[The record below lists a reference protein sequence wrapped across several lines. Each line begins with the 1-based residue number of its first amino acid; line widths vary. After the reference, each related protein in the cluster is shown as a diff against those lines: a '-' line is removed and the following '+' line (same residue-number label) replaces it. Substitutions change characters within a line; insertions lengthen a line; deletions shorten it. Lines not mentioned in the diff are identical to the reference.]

1 MIETYK
7 VFDWLAHSDD
17 TRLATFKKQ
26 TLFWELIKCIRTSF
40 KYPRAW
46 CRFALFL
53 VSNPNQIRIS
63 EAILSTAT
71 FRIVC
76 CQRFLVLL
84 MFVSRFSSEND
95 EIP

>member
-40 KYPRAW
+40 KNI
-46 CRFALFL
+46 L
-53 VSNPNQIRIS
+53 VRG
-63 EAILSTAT
+63 
-71 FRIVC
+71 VD
-76 CQRFLVLL
+76 LL
-84 MFVSRFSSEND
+84 YF
-95 EIP
+95 